1 MQLVPLFFMWRLEG
15 QYLVTV
21 HRWAAS
27 IQGHRDCVTPRPR
40 PPPASTIDHPH
51 RLPFAESIIT
61 YNKPVHTLTHP
72 SIMASV
78 VGLPPVEQEAH
89 WKAFYEPNK
98 ARLIG
103 PLLMG

>member
-1 MQLVPLFFMWRLEG
+1 
-15 QYLVTV
+15 
-21 HRWAAS
+21 
-27 IQGHRDCVTPRPR
+27 
-40 PPPASTIDHPH
+40 
-51 RLPFAESIIT
+51 
-61 YNKPVHTLTHP
+61 
-72 SIMASV
+72 MASV